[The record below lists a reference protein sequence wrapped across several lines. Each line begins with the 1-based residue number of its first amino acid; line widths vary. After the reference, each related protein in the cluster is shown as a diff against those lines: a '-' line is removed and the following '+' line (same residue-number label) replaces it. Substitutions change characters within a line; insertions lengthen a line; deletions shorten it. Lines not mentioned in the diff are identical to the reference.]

1 MKSFAKVHGLSIIC
15 KALDPVTLQS
25 VNTETS
31 FASIGLSTDAPAAA
45 VTSLSLHR
53 LYCAQRPLWLVS
65 LCCTAASAVA
75 GQFVL
80 YCSVRCGWSVCVVLQ
95 RPMWLVSLCCTSAS
109 AVAGQFVL
117 YCSVRCGWSVCVVL
131 QRLLWLRRPMQEWL
145 SPLHLLQLSMLSFWL
160 VALPTFSVLLS
171 SLPLEFANILFSGC
185 CLSCGCCLQHI
196 ESRRASSK
204 ALLWH

>member
-1 MKSFAKVHGLSIIC
+1 MKSFPKVHGLSIIC

-31 FASIGLSTDAPAAA
+31 FASIGLSTDAPAAV

-80 YCSVRCGWSVCVVLQ
+80 YFSVCRRWTVRVVL
-95 RPMWLVSLCCTSAS
+95 RHLLWLDSLCCTAAS
-109 AVAGQFVL
+109 AVAKKAYAGVAVPVASATAIDAVFLVGCASYLLGPPQQ
-117 YCSVRCGWSVCVVL
+117 SASSVC
-131 QRLLWLRRPMQEWL
+131 
-145 SPLHLLQLSMLSFWL
+145 
-160 VALPTFSVLLS
+160 
-171 SLPLEFANILFSGC
+171 
-185 CLSCGCCLQHI
+185 
-196 ESRRASSK
+196 
-204 ALLWH
+204 

>member
-53 LYCAQRPLWLVS
+53 LYCAQRPLWLISLCCTAASAVPGQFLLYFSVHCGWSVCVVLQRPLWLVS

-75 GQFVL
+75 KKAYAGVAVPVASAAAIDAVF
-80 YCSVRCGWSVCVVLQ
+80 
-95 RPMWLVSLCCTSAS
+95 LVGCASYLFGPPQQSAS
-109 AVAGQFVL
+109 
-117 YCSVRCGWSVCVVL
+117 
-131 QRLLWLRRPMQEWL
+131 
-145 SPLHLLQLSMLSFWL
+145 
-160 VALPTFSVLLS
+160 
-171 SLPLEFANILFSGC
+171 
-185 CLSCGCCLQHI
+185 
-196 ESRRASSK
+196 
-204 ALLWH
+204 